1 MGKRDRDREQHIAL
15 ARTRARKEGANVP
28 ISTRNAEID
37 YERTMK
43 AQRKKERK
51 TRRLED
57 LLHEPSVESHYQHL
71 EHRDLIEVLLRSIN
85 YDDRVAIV
93 MHFLEGYKQREI
105 AEAMG
110 VIPARIH
117 QRIVKGISRM
127 KETLQRPGRSGKIA
141 GSIK

>member
-1 MGKRDRDREQHIAL
+1 MGKRDPDREQHIAL
-15 ARTRARKEGANVP
+15 ARTRARKEGANVAA
-28 ISTRNAEID
+28 STRNAEID

-57 LLHEPSVESHYQHL
+57 LLTEPSVESHYHHL

-85 YDDRVAIV
+85 YDDRIAIV
-93 MHFLEGYKQREI
+93 MHFLEGYKQQEI
-105 AEAMG
+105 AEVMG
-110 VIPARIH
+110 VIPARVH
-117 QRIVKGISRM
+117 QRIVKGITRM
-127 KETLQRPGRSGKIA
+127 QETLRRPGRSGKIA